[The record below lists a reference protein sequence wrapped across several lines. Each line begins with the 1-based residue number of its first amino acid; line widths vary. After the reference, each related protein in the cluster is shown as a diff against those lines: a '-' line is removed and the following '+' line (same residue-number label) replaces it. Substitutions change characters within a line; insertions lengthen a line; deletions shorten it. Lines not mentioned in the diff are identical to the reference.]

1 MGRNDESR
9 RWSNIRQINIRDMEK
24 ILKSNG
30 FSFDRQNGSHK
41 IWVKGSRII
50 SVPSVTLK
58 CVVANRIIK
67 ENHLLLN

>member
-1 MGRNDESR
+1 
-9 RWSNIRQINIRDMEK
+9 MEK
-24 ILKSNG
+24 ILKLNG

-41 IWVKGSRII
+41 IWAKGNKII

-67 ENHLLLN
+67 ENHLALN

>member
-1 MGRNDESR
+1 
-9 RWSNIRQINIRDMEK
+9 MEK
-24 ILKSNG
+24 ILKLNG

-41 IWVKGSRII
+41 IWSKGNEII

-67 ENHLLLN
+67 ENHLTLN

>member
-1 MGRNDESR
+1 
-9 RWSNIRQINIRDMEK
+9 MEK

-41 IWVKGSRII
+41 IWIKGNRTI

-67 ENHLLLN
+67 ENSLLLH